1 MYHTTDGFNS
11 HHGSAVQ
18 RLPNGNTL
26 VQLARVGR
34 MVEVTPSGDI
44 VWEYVNPVTW
54 SGQIVKTLITSNPDH
69 QNTYNGWS
77 PLRWAPDYPG
87 LAGKDLSPKG
97 PITEFHGSLVAP
109 AGGESADEPEEERY
123 D

>member
-1 MYHTTDGFNS
+1 
-11 HHGSAVQ
+11 
-18 RLPNGNTL
+18 
-26 VQLARVGR
+26 
-34 MVEVTPSGDI
+34 MVEVTPAGDV

-97 PITEFHGSLVAP
+97 PITEFHGGSVAP